1 MKANNQ
7 IQKII
12 HSHQGQHY
20 PFKDAMAE
28 IVNGII
34 SRRKIV
40 SVRAIRST
48 TGWGL
53 KEAKELAEALAV
65 IPKQDLKFEL
75 EDYLGSLNVALSSQK
90 KEEFQFDEELL

>member
-12 HSHQGQHY
+12 YSHQGQHY

-34 SRRKIV
+34 SRRKIA
-40 SVRAIRST
+40 SIRAIRST

-53 KEAKELAEALAV
+53 KEAKEFVDSLMV
-65 IPKQDLKFEL
+65 IPEQDLKFEL
-75 EDYLGSLNVALSSQK
+75 EDYLGSPNAALSSLK
-90 KEEFQFDEELL
+90 KEEFQFNKELL